1 MNEVT
6 ELQLSQASARYWM
19 REHDRLKQHN
29 IELNKRIDNLV
40 EQLKQSQ
47 QRVVMAELESQH
59 LRAEQS
65 KKISFLSKLFKI
77 GEVKSSCIIF

>member
-6 ELQLSQASARYWM
+6 ELQLAQTSARYWM

-40 EQLKQSQ
+40 GQLKQSQ
-47 QRVVMAELESQH
+47 QRVILAELEAKRLSD
-59 LRAEQS
+59 EQS
-65 KKISFLSKLFKI
+65 KKVSFLDRLFK
-77 GEVKSSCIIF
+77 KHY